1 MKFLKFIV
9 MTVIGITSCMSIS
22 SCSDDKDEPSGGES
36 VKPSKVFANGVPK
49 QVGGIEITCGKS
61 GRVNEIRDTDEGVY
75 VVFDYESYSR
85 AESYDL
91 CMMVNDGGESG
102 FDYFHIQLNEAGFAK
117 YCKQIEGDGDV
128 EEWWFEYNSDGQLI
142 KMKRSEG
149 GNEVTEITYMNGNIT
164 SVKMRSEDDGD
175 GGDYVVE
182 YGSPLFENKGG
193 IMMWDECFGID
204 MDEMKYAYFA
214 GLLGMPTKNLP
225 TMCKYKHF
233 DPTGEWENEW
243 VANFTWSLNENGMPT
258 KLVTNKTDEDD
269 ETTIF
274 KW

>member
-1 MKFLKFIV
+1 MKILKLVV
-9 MTVIGITSCMSIS
+9 MAIIGIASCMSIS
-22 SCSDDKDEPSGGES
+22 SCSDDGKDDPNGGQS
-36 VKPSKVFANGVPK
+36 VNPSKVFINGMPK
-49 QVGGIEITCGKS
+49 QVGGMVITCGES
-61 GRVNEIRDTDEGVY
+61 GRVNEIRDTDEDVY
-75 VVFDYESYSR
+75 VLFDYESYSR
-85 AESYDL
+85 SENYDL
-91 CMMVNDGGESG
+91 CMTINDGGESG
-102 FDYFHIQLNEAGFAK
+102 SDDFHIQLNDAGFAK

-128 EEWWFEYNSDGQLI
+128 EEWWFEYNSDGQLV

-149 GNEVTEITYMNGNIT
+149 GNEVTEIAYLDGNIT

-175 GGDYVVE
+175 GDDYAIE
-182 YGSPLFENKGG
+182 YGTPLVENKGC

-225 TMCKYKHF
+225 TVCKYKNF

-258 KLVTNKTDEDD
+258 KLVTKTADYD

-274 KW
+274 NW